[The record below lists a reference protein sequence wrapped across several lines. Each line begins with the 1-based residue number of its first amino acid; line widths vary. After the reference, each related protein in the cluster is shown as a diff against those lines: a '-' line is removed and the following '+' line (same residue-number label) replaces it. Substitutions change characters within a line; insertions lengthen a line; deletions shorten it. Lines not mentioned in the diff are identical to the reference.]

1 MSTPHQVCSVT
12 DRPARTAIASALGH
26 WRRHAV
32 AATLVVAAFGCAA
45 LLASPTAT
53 YGAFLVG
60 FAVWMGWFVLTAVDV
75 IREAEF

>member
-1 MSTPHQVCSVT
+1 MPSPLQTGPVT
-12 DRPARTAIASALGH
+12 DRPARTAIASALGN

-32 AATLVVAAFGCAA
+32 AALLVAAAFGCAA
-45 LLASPTAT
+45 LLASRTAT
-53 YGAFLVG
+53 YGAFLVA